1 MSEKFGQRNQEGP
14 HRILEND
21 PLAIRVLKEE
31 HHVFRQLFD
40 KVENEDRSALPEI
53 AAELCMRLAVHMAI
67 EEEILYPAL
76 KPILGDDEV
85 NEGIV
90 EHESAKRLVAEI
102 EQLDGDEDLYKAKL
116 HVLGEETIHHIDEED
131 EEMFAEA
138 AEAHQA
144 ERVDLDALGEQL
156 RARQAELYQQIE
168 ETGELG
174 QTDEAVAE
182 EIETVEQ

>member
-1 MSEKFGQRNQEGP
+1 MSDKFSQRNQEGL

-21 PLAIRVLKEE
+21 PVAIRILKEE
-31 HHVFRQLFD
+31 HHVFRRLFD
-40 KVENEDRSALPEI
+40 KVESQDRGALPKI
-53 AAELCMRLAVHMAI
+53 AAELCMRLAVHMTI

-76 KPILGDDEV
+76 KPIIGADEV

-102 EQLDGDEDLYKAKL
+102 EQLDGGEELYKAKL

-138 AEAHQA
+138 AEAHRA
-144 ERVDLDALGEQL
+144 ARVDLDALGERL

-168 ETGELG
+168 QTGEVG
-174 QTDEAVAE
+174 HTDEAVAE
-182 EIETVEQ
+182 EIETIAQ